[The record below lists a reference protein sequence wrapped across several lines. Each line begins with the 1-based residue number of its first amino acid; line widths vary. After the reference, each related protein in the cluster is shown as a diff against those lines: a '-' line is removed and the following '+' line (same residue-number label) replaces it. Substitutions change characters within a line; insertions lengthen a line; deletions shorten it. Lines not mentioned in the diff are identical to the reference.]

1 MIGWRPGVK
10 RLGSGI
16 KALFVPLVAASC
28 LYYSATLMGPPWSAM
43 LGHGTRGTFTAE
55 RCEHGKYGCFW
66 KGTFVS
72 DDGWTV
78 HADVGLSNGDGVTH
92 AGQRVRALDVDDQ
105 VVYPKDSFGALS
117 SNVFFIAIFFVVS
130 LATLLI
136 WTFVMVNRVLRRRRR
151 TPTNDW
157 RSGSFS

>member
-1 MIGWRPGVK
+1 MGWRPAIK

-16 KALFVPLVAASC
+16 KVSLVPLVAVYF
-28 LYYSATLMGPPWSAM
+28 LYFSATQIGPPWSAM

-55 RCEHGKYGCFW
+55 RCERVKHGCSW
-66 KGTFVS
+66 MGTFVP
-72 DDGWTV
+72 DDGWPVYT
-78 HADVGLSNGDGVTH
+78 DIGLSNGEGVTH

-105 VVYPKDSFGALS
+105 VVYPKDNFAGLS
-117 SNVFFIAIFFVVS
+117 SNVFFLAIFFVVS

-136 WTFVMVNRVLRRRRR
+136 WTLVMVNRVLRRCRR
-151 TPTNDW
+151 TPTSDW